1 MKRCRDK
8 YGEQVPPLQAA
19 KVTAQCLHKLFDDK
33 SFRALRRGKDI
44 ELDNDATTIRP
55 LQPSSTSESDN
66 SRLSR
71 ATTVVDDGVDDYKGY
86 LGLNL
91 LHCPSDPRIEFIF
104 VHGLGGGSR
113 KTWSKTP
120 SISHYWPQE
129 WLPRDPAFQYVRVHS
144 YGYNSDWSKGKDN
157 CLNVHHFGKS
167 LLGEL
172 ITSPHL
178 ANVRTPIVLIGHS
191 MGGLVIKKTYLLS
204 RQDDSMSSL
213 AERLHSIYFL
223 ATPHRG
229 SDSAKL
235 LKNILQMA
243 SSNRA
248 YIDDLDR
255 NSGAIQSIN
264 DEFRKFSG
272 EIKLWSFY
280 ETQKLNIGMMS
291 RLIVDPDSA
300 ILGYKEEMQMPMNA
314 DHRSICKFDSP
325 TDPNYVIIRNSL
337 ASTVDDILKD
347 QAAVKPDSLEKII
360 ELKKYLSVSSM
371 YEDDLVTMQ
380 DARVRGTCEWLA
392 GKQSYKD
399 WRDSKSD
406 RGKLL
411 WISGKPA
418 AGKSV
423 LSGFIIDDLQQRRIP
438 CSYFFFR
445 HGDRSKA
452 RLATAL
458 RHLAFQMAQNNPKVL
473 DKILAMQAQDEH
485 LNDANDS
492 SLWRKLFVNC
502 ILQVQFTSH
511 FWIIDAMDECM
522 NFAPFL
528 ESMLSKLDRRVPLKI
543 LATSRDTPDLSKS
556 FLSLDKHYLVIERI
570 SSTDTLCD
578 INSLVE
584 EKSRLF
590 NVDSDD
596 DRKALVQKV
605 IDKAHGSFL
614 WTILVLEEISNAY
627 SKEEIES
634 ILHELPPE
642 MEDLYHRTLQ
652 SMSKFS
658 RGKQLAKAILTWTV
672 CSTRPLLLAEL
683 DAAIRIQLREHIARL
698 DETITALCGQLVI
711 VDKSGRV
718 QMVHETARDFLLR
731 GEVESEF
738 CVRETDAHT
747 QLVRACL
754 TYLTSDEMK
763 PPRTA
768 RRRSNIQSTG
778 TKSAF
783 CSYACTSFSY
793 HLVRANPLADD
804 ILPLVDKFL
813 QCNVLSWIETV
824 SRTGELS
831 PLIRAAKHF
840 GKYARALAAE
850 RSPLGKEIQRIRGW
864 ATDFV
869 RLSAK
874 FATALVDFPP
884 AIFTLIP
891 PLCPSGSEI
900 YKTSTANRNLSVVGL
915 SSSQW
920 GDRLSCI
927 AFREGQSSALCH
939 GHDLFAVG
947 LSTGMVAIYHAN
959 TSQEYKTLDHGEP
972 VKFIAIKHRPR
983 FLASCGMKTIKI
995 WDIESGQPLHVLAAP
1010 QRPIALEFNDDVLL
1024 VATSKGQL
1032 RAWDLANQPLEFND
1046 RPWNDED
1053 DSTPLRGQP
1062 SAISISIPHKMIA
1075 VAYNGKPIILWDLEA
1090 DSYYGNTGKKLPSGE
1105 SSTHLITAL
1114 VFNPNQA
1121 VEMLAVSYLDGE
1133 LVILDPFSDQEVVSC
1148 RAQCPTIAASPN
1160 GRFLAGAP
1168 GGGVL
1173 HIYEFDTLKLLY
1185 RVQADNTYIRH
1196 ISFSHDSLRLV
1207 DIRGSQCHVW
1217 EPTTL
1222 WSGTLGDGS
1231 SEDSASSVVS
1241 VVLADAQAKVTAI
1254 AIPPTG
1260 AVAFVGKYDG
1270 SVSLYDLRT
1279 GSSSR
1284 ELYSHKSPV
1293 RIVEWSAES
1302 SVLLSVD
1309 ISNSVISWKLQK
1321 SPREGWVPEREL
1333 FRSRLNCGDSIHQAL
1348 LCETEQRLILST
1360 RGSDHLWNSN
1370 GTHIYSQQK
1379 EGTPDTRKWF
1389 QHPRKAAFVVCFDGK
1404 EVKICLWDDLSAVRA
1419 FTTTSQEQLLWQW
1432 ECMMHY
1438 TRYFLCQILEDLDAD
1453 RSADGLDENVPGKHS
1468 QGGSFDSAV
1477 HHDLIGETPRLELTG
1492 VEGPFPTREYQLSDV
1507 TKVGAHILAVT
1518 SSKKLI
1524 FIDKKSWVCSMDL
1537 ESAGPDGSIKYS
1549 RHFFVP
1555 HEWIAGSRHVIC
1567 SISSNGKEIV
1577 FGRNEDVV
1585 VVKNGLELADQVE
1598 VGRAGFKGV
1607 SKEAG
1612 RLAVPVRERH

>member
-1 MKRCRDK
+1 M
-8 YGEQVPPLQAA
+8 
-19 KVTAQCLHKLFDDK
+19 
-33 SFRALRRGKDI
+33 SFRALRRGKDT
-44 ELDNDATTIRP
+44 ELDIDAATIHP
-55 LQPSSTSESDN
+55 LQPSSTSASES

-71 ATTVVDDGVDDYKGY
+71 ATTVVDDGTDDTKGY

-91 LHCPSDPRIEFIF
+91 LHSPSDPRIDFVF

-129 WLPRDPAFQYVRVHS
+129 WLPRDPAFRYVRVQS
-144 YGYNSDWSKGKDN
+144 YGYNSDWAKGKDN

-172 ITSPHL
+172 VTCPHL
-178 ANVRTPIVLIGHS
+178 ANARTPIVLIGHS
-191 MGGLVIKKTYLLS
+191 MGGLVIKKMYLLS

-213 AERLHSIYFL
+213 AKRLHSIYFL

-264 DEFRKFSG
+264 DAFRNFSG
-272 EIKLWSFY
+272 EVKLWSFY
-280 ETQKLNIGMMS
+280 ETQKLNIGMIS

-300 ILGYKEEMQMPMNA
+300 ILGYKEEMQIPMNA
-314 DHRSICKFDSP
+314 DHRSICKFELP

-337 ASTVDDILKD
+337 ASTVNDILKE
-347 QAAVKPDSLEKII
+347 QAALKPDSLEKITG
-360 ELKKYLSVSSM
+360 LKKYLGVSSTH
-371 YEDDLVTMQ
+371 EDDLMTVQ
-380 DARVRGTCEWLA
+380 DARVRGTCEWFA
-392 GKQSYKD
+392 AKQSYKD
-399 WRDSKSD
+399 WRDSKL
-406 RGKLL
+406 GHGNLL
-411 WISGKPA
+411 WISGRPA

-423 LSGFIIDDLQQRRIP
+423 LSGFIIDDLQRRSLS

-445 HGDRSKA
+445 HGDRSKS
-452 RLATAL
+452 RLGTAL
-458 RHLAFQMAQNNPKVL
+458 RHLAFQMAQNDPIVLEKVS
-473 DKILAMQAQDEH
+473 AMQAQDEH
-485 LNDANDS
+485 LKDANDA

-502 ILQVQFTSH
+502 ILQVQFTSQ
-511 FWIIDAMDECM
+511 FWVIDAMDECVD
-522 NFAPFL
+522 FAPFL
-528 ESMLSKLDRRVPLKI
+528 ESMLSKLDRKVSLKI
-543 LATSRDTPDLSKS
+543 MATSRDTPDLSKS
-556 FLSLDKHYLVIERI
+556 FLSLDEHYLAIERI
-570 SSTDTLCD
+570 SSTDTLRD

-584 EKSRLF
+584 EKSRCF

-596 DRKALVQKV
+596 HRKALVQKV
-605 IDKAHGSFL
+605 IDKAQGSFL
-614 WTILVLEEISNAY
+614 WTILVLDEISNAY

-634 ILHELPPE
+634 ILRELPPK
-642 MEDLYHRTLQ
+642 MEDLYYRTLL
-652 SMSKFS
+652 SMSRLH
-658 RGKQLAKAILTWTV
+658 RGKQLAKAILAWTV
-672 CSTRPLLLAEL
+672 CSTRPLLLMEL
-683 DAAIRIQLREHIARL
+683 DGAIRIQLREDITRL
-698 DETITALCGQLVI
+698 DDTITTLCGQLVI

-718 QMVHETARDFLLR
+718 QMVHATARDFLLR

-747 QLVRACL
+747 QLAKACL

-768 RRRSNIQSTG
+768 RRRSNIQATG
-778 TKSAF
+778 TKSEF
-783 CSYACTSFSY
+783 SSYACTSFSY
-793 HLVRANPLADD
+793 HLVRANLLADD

-813 QCNVLSWIETV
+813 RGNVLSWIEYV
-824 SRTGELS
+824 SRTGELA
-831 PLIRAAKHF
+831 PMIRAAKHF
-840 GKYARALAAE
+840 EKYARALAAE
-850 RSPLGKEIQRIRGW
+850 RSPLGKEIQRIRRW

-874 FATALVDFPP
+874 FATALIDFPR

-900 YKTSTANRNLSVVGL
+900 YKASKANRNLSVVGL
-915 SSSQW
+915 TSSQW

-927 AFREGQSSALCH
+927 AFPEGQSSALCH
-939 GHDLFAVG
+939 GHDFFAVG
-947 LSTGMVAIYHAN
+947 LTTGMVAIYHAN
-959 TSQEYKTLDHGEP
+959 TSQTYKTLDHGEP
-972 VKFIAIKHRPR
+972 VKFIGIKHRPR
-983 FLASCGMKTIKI
+983 LLASCGMKMVKV
-995 WDIESGQPLHVLAAP
+995 WDIETGQTLHVLAAP
-1010 QRPIALEFNDDVLL
+1010 QRPIALEFDDDVLL

-1032 RAWDLANQPLEFND
+1032 RAWDLGKQALELDD

-1062 SAISISIPHKMIA
+1062 SAISISIPHKMLA
-1075 VAYNGKPIILWDLEA
+1075 VAYNGKPVILWDLET

-1105 SSTHLITAL
+1105 SSTHLVTAL

-1121 VEMLAVSYLDGE
+1121 VEMLAASYLDGE
-1133 LVILDPFSDQEVVSC
+1133 LVILDPFNDQEVVNC

-1185 RVQADNTYIRH
+1185 RVQADNTYIRQ
-1196 ISFSHDSLRLV
+1196 ISFSHDSLRLA

-1217 EPTTL
+1217 EPTAL

-1231 SEDSASSVVS
+1231 SEDSSSSVVS
-1241 VVLADAQAKVTAI
+1241 VVVADTRAKVTSI
-1254 AIPPTG
+1254 AVPPTG
-1260 AVAFVGKYDG
+1260 GVAFVGKHDG

-1279 GSSSR
+1279 GYSSR
-1284 ELYSHKSPV
+1284 ELYSHKSAV
-1293 RIVEWSAES
+1293 RIVEWSAAG

-1309 ISNSVISWKLQK
+1309 ISNSIISWKLQK
-1321 SPREGWVPEREL
+1321 SPREGWVPEKEL
-1333 FRSRLNCGDSIHQAL
+1333 FRSRLDCGDSIHQAL
-1348 LCETEQRLILST
+1348 LCESEERLVLST
-1360 RGSDHLWNSN
+1360 RGSDHLWGSG
-1370 GTHIYSQQK
+1370 GTHICTQQK
-1379 EGTPDTRKWF
+1379 EGIPGTRKWF
-1389 QHPRKAAFVVCFDGK
+1389 QHPRNPALVVCFDGK
-1404 EVKICLWDDLSAVRA
+1404 EVKICLWDNLTAIRS

-1432 ECMMHY
+1432 QCMMHY
-1438 TRYFLCQILEDLDAD
+1438 TRYFLCQILEDLDVNRPVDMLHVDVTGNHPQGDSLERAGD
-1453 RSADGLDENVPGKHS
+1453 HAMSGKPPG
-1468 QGGSFDSAV
+1468 V
-1477 HHDLIGETPRLELTG
+1477 VLTG
-1492 VEGPFPTREYQLSDV
+1492 AERPFTTPKYQLSDFA
-1507 TKVGAHILAVT
+1507 KLAAHVLAVT
-1518 SSKKLI
+1518 SSKRLI
-1524 FIDKKSWVCSMDL
+1524 FIDKKSWVCSVEL
-1537 ESAGPDGSIKYS
+1537 ESAGVDGPSKYS

-1567 SISSNGKEIV
+1567 SVSSNGKEIV

-1585 VVKNGLELADQVE
+1585 VVKNGIEFADQVE
-1598 VGRAGFKGV
+1598 VGCVGFKGV
-1607 SKEAG
+1607 SKEVN
-1612 RLAVPVRERH
+1612 RLTVPIRERH